1 MRQQASVGILSFAL
15 TVGKIGGVCINGIME
30 VNGYTAEDDQG
41 DQGDQEDENL

>member
-15 TVGKIGGVCINGIME
+15 KVGKIGVCINGIME